1 MQGFLHNIGE
11 MLHFPTIFYDRM
23 RPPLRQMVFNLR
35 NHLTWQFEN
44 PHAIRES
51 AFQYRWAINVWAGV
65 LKDRVI
71 NILVNYKENIFSFI
85 VFSNVFII
93 GNFF

>member
-11 MLHFPTIFYDRM
+11 MLYFPTIFYDRM

-44 PHAIRES
+44 ATRHSRERLS
-51 AFQYRWAINVWAGV
+51 IS
-65 LKDRVI
+65 L
-71 NILVNYKENIFSFI
+71 
-85 VFSNVFII
+85 
-93 GNFF
+93 GNQRMGRSVKGPSDKYSCKL